1 MWRAGSMRF
10 LVSNCPI
17 LCLPSKE
24 LVILVSIRCPYS
36 YLILNLGLLKTARC
50 FASKKHARLVFHANR
65 AKNEKKVSSCVL
77 TRFGQFGRGVDF
89 DTKSPA
95 VHSRKNVSS
104 APVVLI
110 STKQSATVRRLD
122 RLPEMLSD
130 FFAFSRNRNVAK
142 REESVANF
150 LNGLLS
156 LGFRSSKMPILGK
169 MRKTTRQLVTKY
181 RLRLA

>member
-1 MWRAGSMRF
+1 M
-10 LVSNCPI
+10 
-17 LCLPSKE
+17 
-24 LVILVSIRCPYS
+24 
-36 YLILNLGLLKTARC
+36 KTARY
-50 FASKKHARLVFHANR
+50 FASKKHCRLVFHANR
-65 AKNEKKVSSCVL
+65 TKNKQKVSSCAL

-110 STKQSATVRRLD
+110 SIKQSATVRRLD

-130 FFAFSRNRNVAK
+130 FFAFSRNRNMAK
-142 REESVANF
+142 REESVADF

-156 LGFRSSKMPILGK
+156 LGFRSSKTLILRKTG
-169 MRKTTRQLVTKY
+169 KTTRQLVTKY
-181 RLRLA
+181 KLRLA